1 MLKLGIIGCGSV
13 MQGPYME
20 LVNKL
25 IFKKILELKTICDV
39 DKKLEKILSKK
50 FYYNNFVTD
59 YNKILKDAEID
70 VVLILTSMREHAK
83 IAKQCLKQNKHV
95 LVEKP
100 MATNLKELN
109 ELYALAKKSKKYL
122 VAAPF
127 VILSPTF
134 QAICYELKNNRI
146 GKVALARARY
156 GWAGPN
162 WGEWY
167 YKTGGGPLFDLGVYN
182 ITTLTGLLGPVKN
195 IISKSSISKPYRV
208 INGKKIKVKTEDN
221 FQIILQFKNS
231 CIAVVTTGFTMQ
243 QYNSPA
249 IELYGSD
256 GTIQML
262 GDDWEPKGF
271 EIWDN
276 KRSSWELYKTPHANW
291 PWASGFTH
299 LIDCILKRK
308 KPIINLDHAYHV
320 NEIMIKIYESAQK
333 QKQIPINSSFK
344 PLVFKKKIKT
354 KKSFLDHDRNHDD
367 I

>member
-25 IFKKILELKTICDV
+25 IFKKIIELKTICDV
-39 DKKLEKILSKK
+39 DKKIEKIVSKK
-50 FYYNNFVTD
+50 FYYKNFVTD
-59 YNKILKDAEID
+59 YKKLLNDKEID
-70 VVLILTSMREHAK
+70 VVLILTSMKEHAK
-83 IAKQCLKQNKHV
+83 IAKESIKKNKHV

-100 MATNLKELN
+100 MATNLKDLK
-109 ELYALAKKSKKYL
+109 ELYSLAKKSKKFL
-122 VAAPF
+122 LAAPF
-127 VILSPTF
+127 VILSPTY
-134 QAICYELKNNRI
+134 QAIHQELKKNTI

-182 ITTLTGLLGPVKN
+182 ITTLTGLLGPVKK
-195 IISKSSISKPYRV
+195 IISKSSISKPIRF
-208 INGKKIKVKTEDN
+208 INGKKINVKTDDN
-221 FQIILQFKNS
+221 FQIILEFKNS

-249 IELYGSD
+249 IELYGSN

-262 GDDWEPKGF
+262 GDDWEPKGY
-271 EIWDN
+271 EVWTN
-276 KRSSWELYKTPHANW
+276 QRSSWELYKTPYANW

-299 LIDCILKRK
+299 LIECIIKNK

-320 NEIMIKIYESAQK
+320 NEIMIKIYESSKK
-333 QKQIPINSSFK
+333 QKQISINSNFK
-344 PLVFKKKIKT
+344 PLIFNNKIKT
-354 KKSFLDHDRNHDD
+354 KKSFLDHDRSHDD

>member
-1 MLKLGIIGCGSV
+1 MCWLKNQWL
-13 MQGPYME
+13 
-20 LVNKL
+20 L
-25 IFKKILELKTICDV
+25 I
-39 DKKLEKILSKK
+39 
-50 FYYNNFVTD
+50 
-59 YNKILKDAEID
+59 
-70 VVLILTSMREHAK
+70 
-83 IAKQCLKQNKHV
+83 
-95 LVEKP
+95 
-100 MATNLKELN
+100 LKELN

-134 QAICYELKNNRI
+134 QAIYSELKNNRI

-262 GDDWEPKGF
+262 GDDWEPKAY
-271 EIWDN
+271 EVWDN
-276 KRSSWELYKTPHANW
+276 KRSSWELYKTPYANW

-308 KPIINLDHAYHV
+308 NL
-320 NEIMIKIYESAQK
+320 
-333 QKQIPINSSFK
+333 
-344 PLVFKKKIKT
+344 
-354 KKSFLDHDRNHDD
+354 
-367 I
+367 

>member
-1 MLKLGIIGCGSV
+1 

-25 IFKKILELKTICDV
+25 IFKEVINLKSVSDINPKV
-39 DKKLEKILSKK
+39 EKIIKKK
-50 FYYNNFVTD
+50 FKFDFFYKNYKHIIED
-59 YNKILKDAEID
+59 KEID
-70 VVLILTSMREHAK
+70 VVLILTSMNEHAE
-83 IAKQCLKQNKHV
+83 IAKEALIQQKHV

-100 MATNLKELN
+100 MATNMKDLN
-109 ELYALAKKSKKYL
+109 KLFAIAKKSKKIL
-122 VAAPF
+122 LAAPF

-134 QAICYELKNNRI
+134 QAIHQELIKGTI
-146 GKVALARARY
+146 GKVSLARARY

-182 ITTLTGLLGPVKN
+182 ITTLTGLLGPVKK
-195 IISKSSISKPYRV
+195 ITAKSSISKPIRT
-208 INGKKIKVKTEDN
+208 INGAKIKVKTDDN
-221 FQIILQFKNS
+221 FQILLEFKNK
-231 CIAVVTTGFTMQ
+231 CLAVVTTGFTMQ

-249 IELYGSD
+249 IELYGAD

-262 GDDWEPKGF
+262 GDDWEPKSY

-276 KRSSWELYKTPHANW
+276 KRSSWELYKTPYANW

-299 LIDCILKRK
+299 LIDCIINKK
-308 KPIINLDHAYHV
+308 KPLINLDHAYHV
-320 NEIMIKIYESAQK
+320 NEIMIKIYEASK
-333 QKQIPINSSFK
+333 KNKEISIKSTFK
-344 PLVFKKKIKT
+344 TLQFKKNIKIK
-354 KKSFLDHDRNHDD
+354 KSHLDHDRNHDD

>member
-1 MLKLGIIGCGSV
+1 

-25 IFKKILELKTICDV
+25 AFKNIINLKSISDTNI
-39 DKKLEKILSKK
+39 KLEKILKKK
-50 FYYNNFVTD
+50 FKFQYFYFD
-59 YNKILKDAEID
+59 YKNILNDKEID
-70 VVLILTSMREHAK
+70 VVLILTSMNEHAS
-83 IAKQCLKQNKHV
+83 IAEEALLKNKHV

-100 MATNLKELN
+100 MATTIKDLDK
-109 ELYALAKKSKKYL
+109 LYKTAKKSKKYL

-134 QAICYELKNNRI
+134 QAIHQELNKKSI
-146 GKVALARARY
+146 GNVSLARARY
-156 GWAGPN
+156 GWSGPD

-195 IISKSSISKPYRV
+195 IIAKSSISKPFRK
-208 INGKKIKVKTEDN
+208 INGKKIKVMTDDN
-221 FQIILQFKNS
+221 FQILLEFHNK

-243 QYNSPA
+243 QYSSPA
-249 IELYGSD
+249 IELYGSN

-262 GDDWEPKGF
+262 GDDWEPKGY
-271 EIWDN
+271 EIWNN
-276 KRSSWELYKTPHANW
+276 KKSSWELFKTPYANW
-291 PWASGFTH
+291 PWASGFTD
-299 LIDCILKRK
+299 LINCIVNKK

-320 NEIMIKIYESAQK
+320 NEIMIKIYESSLKNK
-333 QKQIPINSSFK
+333 QVSIKSLFK
-344 PLVFKKKIKT
+344 PLKFNKKIKI
-354 KKSFLDHDRNHDD
+354 KKSHLDHDRNHDD

>member
-25 IFKKILELKTICDV
+25 VFKKILQLKTICDV
-39 DKKLEKILSKK
+39 DKKIEKILSKK

-59 YNKILKDAEID
+59 YNKILKDKEID
-70 VVLILTSMREHAK
+70 VVLILTSMNEHAK

-109 ELYALAKKSKKYL
+109 ELYTLAKKSKKYL

-134 QAICYELKNNRI
+134 QAICSELKNNRI

-195 IISKSSISKPYRV
+195 IISKSSISKPYRL

-262 GDDWEPKGF
+262 GDDWEPKAY
-271 EIWDN
+271 EVWDN
-276 KRSSWELYKTPHANW
+276 KRSSWELYKTPYANW

-308 KPIINLDHAYHV
+308 QPIINLDHAYHV
-320 NEIMIKIYESAQK
+320 NEIMIKIYESSKK
-333 QKQIPINSSFK
+333 QKQITIDSTFK
-344 PLVFKKKIKT
+344 PLVFRKRIKT
-354 KKSFLDHDRNHDD
+354 KKSFLDHDRSHDD